1 MCRMNE
7 LSIKH
12 HIKHLED
19 MHKDLDK
26 QVQEDYKQYGD
37 DRLVNTLKK
46 KKLHLKDEIEHFKRQ
61 ISTL

>member
-26 QVQEDYKQYGD
+26 QVQEDYKHFGND
-37 DRLVNTLKK
+37 NLVSVLKK
-46 KKLHLKDEIEHFKRQ
+46 KKLQIKDDIERLKRQ
-61 ISTL
+61 LETL